1 MAGIGVW
8 RHYIALFIYW
18 CSYFYALESI
28 CDLAIYQLPQL
39 CSKRLY
45 ISFFNPSPQSISLVP
60 DQTPY
65 PHSYHRCVISKFFGG
80 YLLCR
85 ITIFL
90 HFLKI
95 SVHLLQ
101 GQFKNKSFLFKSH
114 LSVKLEI
121 KFVSHLLANHTITYG
136 SYTACGPS

>member
-1 MAGIGVW
+1 MVGMGVW
-8 RHYIALFIYW
+8 RLYIALFIYW

-101 GQFKNKSFLFKSH
+101 G
-114 LSVKLEI
+114 
-121 KFVSHLLANHTITYG
+121 
-136 SYTACGPS
+136 